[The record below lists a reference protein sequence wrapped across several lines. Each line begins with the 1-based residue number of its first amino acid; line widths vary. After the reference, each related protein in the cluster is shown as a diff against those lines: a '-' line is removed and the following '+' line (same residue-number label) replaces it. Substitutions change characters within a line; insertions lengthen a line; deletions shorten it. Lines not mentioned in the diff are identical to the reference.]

1 MESNSLSLEQSLEQ
15 SFTKKEID
23 VQDLSKGVNVI
34 GVPLVRL
41 TRLIGFRKALSSK
54 IVRWRYIVRLWTLR
68 EIYIMKVLLE
78 NYEKIP
84 FGTPTK
90 VFVAFVRLFK
100 VSNWL
105 LLPLEK
111 RLLNNLIRNP
121 YENKKTDNRK
131 KFKDNNSNKE

>member
-1 MESNSLSLEQSLEQ
+1 M
-15 SFTKKEID
+15 
-23 VQDLSKGVNVI
+23 QDLSKGVSVI

-41 TRLIGFRKALSSK
+41 IRLIGFRKALSSK

-84 FGTPTK
+84 SGTPTK

-100 VSNWL
+100 VSTWL

-111 RLLNNLIRNP
+111 RLLKNLIRNP
-121 YENKKTDNRK
+121 YEFRKMDNKKK
-131 KFKDNNSNKE
+131 SKDNHSNKE